1 MYIRFFYNFAYWE
14 ASPFKRGVIIRHLHS
29 QCPTM
34 ETHSRINEELRTPV
48 NGTDDREA
56 CSKFW
61 VAAYTR
67 PKSEKKAAIELA
79 KAGIETYVP
88 VQTQIKQWSDRKKRI
103 DVVVIPMVLFA
114 NIAPENV
121 LDIKK
126 HPLIINLLC
135 FPGKKEPARIPEN
148 QINSLKFMLKE
159 SDSSVSFV
167 GHTFNLNDTV
177 KVVRGNLLGLIG
189 KVERIAK
196 SKTKLFVCLDMLGG
210 AMVEIDSNDLEIY
223 NG

>member
-1 MYIRFFYNFAYWE
+1 MH
-14 ASPFKRGVIIRHLHS
+14 HLHS
-29 QCPTM
+29 QCSTM
-34 ETHSRINEELRTPV
+34 ETHNRINEELGAPA

-56 CSKFW
+56 RSKFW

-67 PKSEKKAAIELA
+67 PKSEKKAALELA

-88 VQTQIKQWSDRKKRI
+88 VQTQMKQWSDRKKKV

-135 FPGKKEPARIPEN
+135 FPGKKELARIPED

-159 SDSSVSFV
+159 SDSPVFFV
-167 GHTFNLNDTV
+167 NHTFNLTDTV

-189 KVERIAK
+189 KVERIAE

-210 AMVEIDSNDLEIY
+210 AMVEIDSNDLEPY
-223 NG
+223 NV

>member
-1 MYIRFFYNFAYWE
+1 MH
-14 ASPFKRGVIIRHLHS
+14 HLHS
-29 QCPTM
+29 QCSTM
-34 ETHSRINEELRTPV
+34 ETHNRINEELGAPA

-56 CSKFW
+56 RSKFW

-67 PKSEKKAAIELA
+67 PKSEKKAALELA

-88 VQTQIKQWSDRKKRI
+88 VQTQMKQWSDRKKKV

-135 FPGKKEPARIPEN
+135 
-148 QINSLKFMLKE
+148 
-159 SDSSVSFV
+159 
-167 GHTFNLNDTV
+167 
-177 KVVRGNLLGLIG
+177 
-189 KVERIAK
+189 
-196 SKTKLFVCLDMLGG
+196 
-210 AMVEIDSNDLEIY
+210 
-223 NG
+223 